1 MKKLPV
7 EKQASKIVKR
17 IIGGKYK
24 TEVFNELYTIKE
36 QLKRGVYTSEEL
48 AKYASLFCE
57 YNLGEQRKLISQ
69 INKELLEEIRKEN
82 NSYLK
87 NMRILEALN
96 ATEAINKVK
105 KTSDKIKFCLE
116 FYNLAAVCYDGSI
129 STQFKVIALLDR
141 A

>member
-17 IIGGKYK
+17 VIGEKYE
-24 TEVFNELYTIKE
+24 TEVFGELYTIKE

-57 YNLGEQRKLISQ
+57 YSIEEQRKLISQ

-96 ATEAINKVK
+96 ATEAIKKVK
-105 KTSDKIKFCLE
+105 KTSDKVKFCLE
-116 FYNLAAVCYDGSI
+116 FYNLAAVGYTEST

-141 A
+141 V